1 MSDKILLEDDDD
13 AMFGDDN
20 EEEEEE
26 DVDMP
31 SANPTAVKTED
42 TIKVE
47 QQPQI
52 DSTIPEMTPEELL
65 KSTASIKNV
74 SLSSLLLY
82 HHCYSSS

>member
-31 SANPTAVKTED
+31 SANPVKTED

-47 QQPQI
+47 QPPQI

-74 SLSSLLLY
+74 KLSSLLLPT
-82 HHCYSSS
+82 